1 MSRTFDKQ
9 VVLDITVNLVPM
21 AVLLGF
27 VAMIALLDPW
37 SDLGLVPGIQQYLLI
52 LIPLLALAW
61 ITKVAVE
68 AIERS
73 GGEVEPA
80 GVGLDE
86 RDPPRRSPDE
96 TEK

>member
-1 MSRTFDKQ
+1 MSRTFDRQ
-9 VVLDITVNLVPM
+9 VILDITVNLVPM

-37 SDLGLVPGIQQYLLI
+37 TDLGLVGAIQQYLLI

-61 ITKVAVE
+61 VTKIAVE
-68 AIERS
+68 AIDRS

-80 GVGLDE
+80 GIGLDE
-86 RDPPRRSPDE
+86 RGREGRSPDE